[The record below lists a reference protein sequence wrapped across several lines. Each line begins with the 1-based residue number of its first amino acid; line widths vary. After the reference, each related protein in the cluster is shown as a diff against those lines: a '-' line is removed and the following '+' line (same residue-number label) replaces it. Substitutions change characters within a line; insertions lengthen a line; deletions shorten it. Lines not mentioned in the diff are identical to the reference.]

1 MSSWMYLSLFS
12 ILMYVMIYLILVW
25 WISLFTQA
33 WHSEE
38 ALQSEPWIPT
48 TFSIEMVP
56 HTSTPI
62 LGAAPMPPQ
71 SQMLMPGLKI

>member
-1 MSSWMYLSLFS
+1 MSLWMYSSLIS
-12 ILMYVMIYLILVW
+12 VLMYVMLCLVLLW

-56 HTSTPI
+56 HTHTPV

-71 SQMLMPGLKI
+71 SQMSMPGLKI